1 LRACAESI
9 SLAAPFKHQSIHSPM
24 TIDRDHLHRV
34 YQQYA
39 SVYDRVF
46 GPVFQHSREAVVRR
60 LTIAPGE
67 RVLEV
72 GVGTGLCLPMYPRHC
87 AITGID
93 LSAAML
99 QKAKDRVVA
108 EGLANVNLQVMDA
121 GEMTFADDSFD
132 LVVAAYVVTAVPD
145 YRKLMSE
152 MIRVSRPGGR
162 IILLNHFTQ
171 DSPILAAVEKF
182 ISPLC
187 VKVGF
192 RSDLS
197 VDQVIDGWPL
207 IKERQEKV
215 KPLGFWKVV
224 ECVNNKPATP
234 RNGTAVPLH
243 GNGSAAVNGTAGA
256 ASATLVG

>member
-1 LRACAESI
+1 
-9 SLAAPFKHQSIHSPM
+9 M

-60 LTIAPGE
+60 LTIDPGE

-87 AITGID
+87 AVTGID
-93 LSAAML
+93 ISAAML
-99 QKAKDRVVA
+99 QKAADRVHA
-108 EGLANVNLQVMDA
+108 ERLANVNLEVMDA
-121 GEMTFADDSFD
+121 GEMTFDDDSFD
-132 LVVAAYVVTAVPD
+132 LVIAAYVVTAVPD

-171 DSPILAAVEKF
+171 DSPLLAALEKF

-192 RSDLS
+192 RTDLS

-224 ECVNNKPATP
+224 ECVNNKPAAP
-234 RNGTAVPLH
+234 RTRAGEAMN
-243 GNGSAAVNGTAGA
+243 GA
-256 ASATLVG
+256 ATAANANSATLVG